1 MEHLAYVIARFP
13 LLSETFILREILEL
27 KHQGWEF
34 DTYSVSRARSQVR
47 HPETAALEPSVRTRK
62 PLSPATV
69 GSTGRLLRR
78 DPRLC
83 ARLFARTVLGNRRSP
98 EFLVKG
104 LAVLP
109 WAVEIAETMRRQR
122 VRHIHAHYGTHPTL
136 VAMLAAKI
144 LGIGFS
150 FTVHAHDLFV
160 NTTMLAEKVRAARF
174 VVPISDYN
182 RACLQRLTGPLPDSR
197 LPVVRCGIDLEA
209 YPFRLALEASS
220 AASGNRRIL
229 AVGSLQEYKG
239 HDRLIRA
246 CALLRERR
254 PDWTF
259 QCDIVGEGGLRPQL
273 EGLISGLELQ
283 DRVRLLGGKDQQT
296 VRRLMEEASVLVLPS
311 VVSRSGQMEGLP
323 VTLMEAMAVGTPVVA
338 TRLSG
343 IPELVRDGDT
353 GLLVPPD
360 DPAAIR
366 DAVLACW
373 RDPAAAADRARRGR
387 ALVEQEHDLQKNVEK
402 LSRLFADAIAGDPG
416 ERSTGDRP
424 ITRPG
429 PEG

>member
-1 MEHLAYVIARFP
+1 MNHLAYVIARFP

-27 KHQGWEF
+27 QQQGWEF
-34 DTYSVSRARSQVR
+34 DTFSVSRAHSRIR
-47 HPETAALEPSVRTRK
+47 HPETAALEPSVRMRR
-62 PLSPATV
+62 PLSTATV
-69 GSTGRLLRR
+69 GSTSRLLRR
-78 DPRLC
+78 DPRLY
-83 ARLFARTVLGNRRSP
+83 ARLFSQTVLGNCLSP
-98 EFLVKG
+98 EFLAKG

-122 VRHIHAHYGTHPTL
+122 VRHIHAHYGTHPAL

-144 LGIGFS
+144 LGISFS

-182 RACLQRLTGPLPDSR
+182 RACLQRLAGPLPDSR
-197 LPVVRCGIDLEA
+197 LPIVRCGIDLEA
-209 YPFRLALEASS
+209 YPFRSALEGSY
-220 AASGNRRIL
+220 AASGNGRIL

-246 CALLRERR
+246 CALLRDQR
-254 PDWTF
+254 PDQVF
-259 QCDIVGEGGLRPQL
+259 QCDIVGEGHLRPQL
-273 EGLISGLELQ
+273 EGLIAALQLQ
-283 DRVRLLGGKDQQT
+283 DRVRLLGGQDHQA
-296 VRRLMEEASVLVLPS
+296 VRRLMEQASVLVLPS

-360 DPAAIR
+360 DPGAIR

-373 RDPAAAADRARRGR
+373 SDPAAAADRARRGR
-387 ALVEQEHDLQKNVEK
+387 TLVEQEHDLRLNVEK
-402 LSRLFADAIAGDPG
+402 LSDLFAAAVLAEPG

-424 ITRPG
+424 ATG
-429 PEG
+429 SGLVG